1 MEKNFSYSNN
11 IFERLHKGEQV
22 KCLKCGSGI
31 IRPMSDRAVDK
42 EFCFE
47 CDNCKA
53 HYRYDPV
60 VVTVE

>member
-1 MEKNFSYSNN
+1 MARHSDYK
-11 IFERLHKGEQV
+11 IDLFERLHNGEQI
-22 KCLKCGSGI
+22 KCPTCGKGLI
-31 IRPMSDRAVDK
+31 KPMSNRPIEQ

-53 HYRYDPV
+53 HYRYDPA

>member
-1 MEKNFSYSNN
+1 MERISDNKDDL
-11 IFERLHKGEQV
+11 FERLHNGEQV
-22 KCLKCGSGI
+22 ECLVCGKGFI
-31 IRPMSDRAVDK
+31 KPMSDRPLEQ

-60 VVTVE
+60 IVTIK